1 MSSDFRGPGDNALPI
16 SSGPP
21 QPSQSGAPV
30 GKTSEDSDRKE
41 PVADL
46 EKPQGVEPESDD
58 DKSEVGDTPHGPA
71 PGGAP
76 PADASAP
83 SPAEAALMKQVNAVL
98 SSEIGIATLLNRLK
112 QSLASAK
119 EFATFLKKRAI
130 LEDDHAQSLK
140 KLCRTTQENMRR
152 TDHRTGSFAKSYD
165 EMMFIHDRMAENGI
179 QFAASLHQMH
189 EDLIELANN
198 SERNRKTWKTNGLSA
213 EQKVADIEQ
222 AMRKSKAKYDSLAEE
237 YDRARTGE
245 GRQGGGK
252 VLGAF
257 KAHKSAAQQEE
268 DLLKKAQNAEQAY
281 YSHVQTLQ
289 TEKSQLEASHRP
301 EAVKALKDLVLEI
314 DSATTLQ
321 IQKFAAFNEKLLL
334 GNGLIVYPFKNQPG
348 ETTPQPRSLRQ
359 AASSI
364 NNERDFNEY
373 ISTQQLKVASSTE
386 VKYEKNPLLNPHSS
400 GAPRPHSQPFAPPG
414 QQGSMSSF
422 GQANPAAAGGMPS
435 PIAHQPQTMGARSS
449 TGNYGGLT
457 SPGGLGSPQSP
468 VGPGQVAGVSQG
480 GFPDQ
485 SRPFGQQHTRSF
497 SQGNALSSPG
507 GLVGLGGPPPQYG
520 GRGGPPQAPPHQS
533 APRYGN
539 GQPGA
544 PPQLGALP
552 FQGGN
557 APGQR
562 ASPQQGQAPFRPPG
576 ASSVPNGPGEPGAR
590 GSPQQTT
597 LPFRPPSDVKS
608 PVGLGGPG
616 AHPSVMQPGPQPPQ
630 GQPPAYPSAHGT
642 SVMANAPPMKPVF
655 GVSLSKLYERDGL
668 AVPMV
673 VYQCIQAVDMYGLG
687 VEGIYRQSGSLTH
700 INKLK
705 SMFDADS
712 QNPALDFRNPESF
725 YHDVNSVTGL
735 LKQFFRD
742 LPDPILTSE
751 HHGSFVNAAK
761 HDDDIVR
768 RDSLHAIIN
777 ALPDPNYATLRA
789 ITLHLYRVMDNA
801 HLNRMNSHNL
811 AVIFGPTLM
820 GSDPNTAM
828 TDAGWQIKVIDTIL
842 QNTYQIFDED

>member
-1 MSSDFRGPGDNALPI
+1 MSSEFRGPGDDALPVAQ
-16 SSGPP
+16 GQRP
-21 QPSQSGAPV
+21 QSQPGAPAAA
-30 GKTSEDSDRKE
+30 KTSEDSGTRE
-41 PVADL
+41 PAPEGEKSQAADAD
-46 EKPQGVEPESDD
+46 SAAAADDD
-58 DKSEVGDTPHGPA
+58 DKSEAANAPEAAA
-71 PGGAP
+71 PGGASAP
-76 PADASAP
+76 PDASSP
-83 SPAEAALMKQVNAVL
+83 NPAEAALMKQVNAVL

-112 QSLASAK
+112 QSVASAK

-140 KLCRTTQENMRR
+140 KLCRSTQDNMRR
-152 TDHRTGSFAKSYD
+152 TDHRTGSFAQSYD
-165 EMMFIHDRMAENGI
+165 EMMYIHDRMAENGI

-198 SERNRKTWKTNGLSA
+198 SERGRKTWKTNGLSA
-213 EQKVADIEQ
+213 EQKVADLEQ

-268 DLLKKAQNAEQAY
+268 DLLKKAQNADQTY
-281 YSHVQTLQ
+281 YTHVQTLQ

-301 EAVKALKDLVLEI
+301 EAVRALQDLVYET

-321 IQKFAAFNEKLLL
+321 MQKFAAFNEKLLL

-359 AASSI
+359 AVSSI
-364 NNERDFNEY
+364 NNERDFNEF
-373 ISTQQLKVASSTE
+373 ILAQQSKVAPATE
-386 VKYEKNPLLNPHSS
+386 VKYEKNPLLNPQASA
-400 GAPRPHSQPFAPPG
+400 APRPHSQPFAPPG
-414 QQGSMSSF
+414 QQGSVSSF
-422 GQANPAAAGGMPS
+422 GQANPSAAANISS
-435 PIAHQPQTMGARSS
+435 PILQQPQTVGTRSS
-449 TGNYGGLT
+449 TGNF
-457 SPGGLGSPQSP
+457 PGPN
-468 VGPGQVAGVSQG
+468 GPGNLQGSGQVPGVSQG
-480 GFPDQ
+480 GLPDQ
-485 SRPFGQQHTRSF
+485 PRPFGQQHTRSV
-497 SQGNALSSPG
+497 SQGNPLNISGPSGFGSP
-507 GLVGLGGPPPQYG
+507 GGPPPQYG
-520 GRGGPPQAPPHQS
+520 GRGGPPLGPPQQG

-539 GQPGA
+539 GGQPGA

-557 APGQR
+557 PPGQR
-562 ASPQQGQAPFRPPG
+562 ASPQQGQPPFRPPG
-576 ASSVPNGPGEPGAR
+576 ASGGAGPR
-590 GSPQQTT
+590 GSPQQSQ
-597 LPFRPPSDVKS
+597 LPFRPPGDVKS
-608 PVGLGGPG
+608 PVGPG
-616 AHPSVMQPGPQPPQ
+616 AHPGALQPGQVPQ

-642 SVMANAPPMKPVF
+642 SVMASPTPSKPVF
-655 GVSLSKLYERDGL
+655 GVSLARLYERDGL

-751 HHGSFVNAAK
+751 HHSSFINAAK

-777 ALPDPNYATLRA
+777 SLPDPNYATLRA

-801 HLNRMNSHNL
+801 HINRMNSHNL

-820 GSDPNTAM
+820 GSDPSTAM

>member
-1 MSSDFRGPGDNALPI
+1 MSSDFRGSGDDALPAPPGQPQQLN
-16 SSGPP
+16 SS
-21 QPSQSGAPV
+21 AV
-30 GKTSEDSDRKE
+30 AGKVSEDSTN
-41 PVADL
+41 
-46 EKPQGVEPESDD
+46 KPITSEMDKQEGVDGDSDD
-58 DKSEVGDTPHGPA
+58 DKSDDGDA
-71 PGGAP
+71 PDSAAADGAP
-76 PADASAP
+76 PPPDASNP

-112 QSLASAK
+112 QSVTSAK

-140 KLCRTTQENMRR
+140 KLCRSTQDNMRR
-152 TDHRTGSFAKSYD
+152 ADHRTGSFAQSYD
-165 EMMFIHDRMAENGI
+165 EMMYIHDRMAENGI
-179 QFAASLHQMH
+179 QFAASLHQMY
-189 EDLIELANN
+189 EELNELAIN
-198 SERNRKTWKTNGLSA
+198 SERSRKTWKTDGLSA
-213 EQKVADIEQ
+213 EQKVADLEQ
-222 AMRKSKAKYDSLAEE
+222 TMRKSKAKYDSLAEE

-245 GRQGGGK
+245 GRQGGK

-268 DLLKKAQNAEQAY
+268 DLLKKAQNADQTY

-289 TEKSQLEASHRP
+289 SEKSQLESSHRP
-301 EAVKALKDLVLEI
+301 RAIKALQDLVSET

-321 IQKFAAFNEKLLL
+321 MQKFAAFNEKLLL

-359 AASSI
+359 AVSSI
-364 NNERDFNEY
+364 NNERDLNEFV
-373 ISTQQLKVASSTE
+373 SAQLSKVTHTSE
-386 VKYEKNPLLNPHSS
+386 VKYEKNPVLSAQSS
-400 GAPRPHSQPFAPPG
+400 GAPRPHSQPFAPSG
-414 QQGSMSSF
+414 QQGSNVPF
-422 GQANPAAAGGMPS
+422 AGGSISGPMS
-435 PIAHQPQTMGARSS
+435 QQPQSMGVRSS
-449 TGNYGGLT
+449 TGNFTGPSG
-457 SPGGLGSPQSP
+457 PGSPQHASVPQSP
-468 VGPGQVAGVSQG
+468 PGPPGPGQGMVSGVSQG
-480 GFPDQ
+480 GLPDQ
-485 SRPFGQQHTRSF
+485 PRPFGQQQQHNRSF
-497 SQGNALSSPG
+497 SQGNPLSPSGPG
-507 GLVGLGGPPPQYG
+507 GLGGPPPPQYG
-520 GRGGPPQAPPHQS
+520 GRGGPPQGPPPQQGLPRQES
-533 APRYGN
+533 PRYGN

-544 PPQLGALP
+544 PQLGALP

-557 APGQR
+557 PPGQR
-562 ASPQQGQAPFRPPG
+562 ASPQQSQAPFGPPG
-576 ASSVPNGPGEPGAR
+576 GGPVAR
-590 GSPQQTT
+590 GSPQQTQ
-597 LPFRPPSDVKS
+597 LPYRPPSDIKS
-608 PVGLGGPG
+608 PAGPG
-616 AHPSVMQPGPQPPQ
+616 GHPSVMQPGQQPQS
-630 GQPPAYPSAHGT
+630 QPPAYPSAQGT
-642 SVMANAPPMKPVF
+642 SVMANPAPSKPVF

-687 VEGIYRQSGSLTH
+687 VEGIYRQSGSLSH

-712 QNPALDFRNPESF
+712 QNPLLDFRNPESF

-742 LPDPILTSE
+742 LPDPILTTE
-751 HHGSFVNAAK
+751 HHSSFINAAK

-777 ALPDPNYATLRA
+777 SLPDPNYATLRA
-789 ITLHLYRVMDNA
+789 ITLHLYRVMDNS
-801 HLNRMNSHNL
+801 HINRMNSHNL

-820 GSDPNTAM
+820 GSDPSTAM

>member
-1 MSSDFRGPGDNALPI
+1 MSSEFRGPGDDALPAPP
-16 SSGPP
+16 GQPP
-21 QPSQSGAPV
+21 QPQPSAPA
-30 GKTSEDSDRKE
+30 GKTSEDSGSRELVSEKE
-41 PVADL
+41 RL
-46 EKPQGVEPESDD
+46 EGLEGESDD
-58 DKSEVGDTPHGPA
+58 DKSAAGDA
-71 PGGAP
+71 PDGAAPSAAP
-76 PADASAP
+76 PPPDAHTPSA
-83 SPAEAALMKQVNAVL
+83 AEAALMKQVNAVL

-112 QSLASAK
+112 QSAASAK
-119 EFATFLKKRAI
+119 EFAMFLKKRAI
-130 LEDDHAQSLK
+130 IEDDHAQSLK
-140 KLCRTTQENMRR
+140 KLCRTTQDNMRR
-152 TDHRTGSFAKSYD
+152 ADHRTGSFAQSYD
-165 EMMFIHDRMAENGI
+165 EMTYIHDRMADNGI

-198 SERNRKTWKTNGLSA
+198 SERSRKTWKTNGLSA
-213 EQKVADIEQ
+213 EQKVADLEQ

-268 DLLKKAQNAEQAY
+268 DLLKKAQNADQTY
-281 YSHVQTLQ
+281 YNHVQTLR

-301 EAVKALKDLVLEI
+301 EAVKALQALVSET

-321 IQKFAAFNEKLLL
+321 MQKFATFNEKLLL

-348 ETTPQPRSLRQ
+348 DTAPQPRSLRQ
-359 AASSI
+359 AVSSI
-364 NNERDFNEY
+364 NNERDFNEFVSAQHSKV
-373 ISTQQLKVASSTE
+373 STATE
-386 VKYEKNPLLNPHSS
+386 VKYEKNPLLNPQSS
-400 GAPRPHSQPFAPPG
+400 AAPRPHSQPFAPPG
-414 QQGSMSSF
+414 QQGSISSF
-422 GQANPAAAGGMPS
+422 GPLNPAAAGGIS
-435 PIAHQPQTMGARSS
+435 NPISQQPQSMGGARSS
-449 TGNYGGLT
+449 TGNFTGPNG
-457 SPGGLGSPQSP
+457 PGSPQSP
-468 VGPGQVAGVSQG
+468 VGPGQVAGVSSSG
-480 GFPDQ
+480 LGDQ
-485 SRPFGQQHTRSF
+485 SRPFSQQHTRSY
-497 SQGNALSSPG
+497 SQGNPLKPG
-507 GLVGLGGPPPQYG
+507 FGGLGGSPPQYG
-520 GRGGPPQAPPHQS
+520 GRGGAPPQAPAHQ
-533 APRYGN
+533 ADPRYGN

-544 PPQLGALP
+544 PQLGALP

-557 APGQR
+557 PPGQR
-562 ASPQQGQAPFRPPG
+562 GSPQQGQQPFGPPG
-576 ASSVPNGPGEPGAR
+576 VSGPGGPGGPGTR
-590 GSPQQTT
+590 GSPQQSQ
-597 LPFRPPSDVKS
+597 LPFRPPSDVKG
-608 PVGLGGPG
+608 PVGSGGGLPG
-616 AHPSVMQPGPQPPQ
+616 ALQPGSQHPQ

-642 SVMANAPPMKPVF
+642 SVMASQAPTMPVF
-655 GVSLSKLYERDGL
+655 GVSLAKLYERDGL

-742 LPDPILTSE
+742 LPDPILTAE
-751 HHGSFVNAAK
+751 HYSSFINAAK
-761 HDDDIVR
+761 HEDDIVR

-801 HLNRMNSHNL
+801 HLNRMTSHNL

-820 GSDPNTAM
+820 GSDPSTAM
-828 TDAGWQIKVIDTIL
+828 TDAGWQIKVVDTIL